1 LVSKIYLGIIF
12 FFGIFTL
19 NLKCLSLNVSGLNKL
34 IKRHSIFRW
43 LHKQIKDV
51 IFLLEM
57 YSSNITAK
65 IWENEW
71 GRKVLY
77 NHGTCHSKGVMIL
90 LNPKLDCQI
99 KEEVRDENGRF
110 LGARI
115 TLDDVQIVLA
125 NVYAPNDTTHQV
137 LFLKEIQKLL
147 SNFAQEKIIIDGD
160 FNCALS
166 PNGGN
171 PTSKKLPV
179 IKEID
184 NLCHLYGLCD
194 IWRFLNPT
202 AKQFT
207 WRNKFFKVQCRLDYF
222 LVSKQ
227 LSSITT
233 SCDIFFAPNT
243 DHSAIQIHLLSDD
256 LKQQRRPGFWK
267 FNSSLLE
274 DKQYISNLR

>member
-19 NLKCLSLNVSGLNKL
+19 NLKCLSLNVSGLNKS

-57 YSSNITAK
+57 YSSNITGK

-99 KEEVRDENGRF
+99 DEEVRDKNGRF

-115 TLDDVQIVLA
+115 TLHDVQIVLA

-147 SNFAQEKIIIDGD
+147 SNFAQEKIITGGD
-160 FNCALS
+160 FDFALS
-166 PNGGN
+166 LNVKDEGN
-171 PTSKKLPV
+171 PASKKLLD

-184 NLCHLYGLCD
+184 NLCHLYSLCD
-194 IWRFLNPT
+194 IWRFLNLT
-202 AKQFT
+202 AKQFP
-207 WRNKFFKVQCRLDYF
+207 WRNKSF
-222 LVSKQ
+222 LKSSVS
-227 LSSITT
+227 LIT
-233 SCDIFFAPNT
+233 F
-243 DHSAIQIHLLSDD
+243 
-256 LKQQRRPGFWK
+256 
-267 FNSSLLE
+267 
-274 DKQYISNLR
+274 